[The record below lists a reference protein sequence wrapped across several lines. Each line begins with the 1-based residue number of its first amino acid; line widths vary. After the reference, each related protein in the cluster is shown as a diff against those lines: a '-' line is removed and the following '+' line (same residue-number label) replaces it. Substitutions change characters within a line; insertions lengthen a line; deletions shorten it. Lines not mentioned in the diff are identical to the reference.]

1 MVNILLD
8 LPVELRMRVL
18 EELFSE
24 YPNFFVNRRTHFAPA
39 ALKVNRQLRHE
50 GQQVYYGNLTW
61 QTYIHSYGGSEA
73 ATHSSVI
80 STLRDL
86 DRDNDLWRI
95 RNVRLTYIIRSEFQ
109 FALNSLTQISKINRG
124 EKRSEIDVLC
134 ELLSRAPAL
143 RNVEIKWNDHCPEAN
158 WSTKRQALLEPLAV
172 LSECSAIII
181 IRPTD
186 EPLVPKPGA
195 TMMQLPDAE
204 LTKCIKEITG
214 IQPTWG

>member
-1 MVNILLD
+1 MNLLLD
-8 LPVELRMRVL
+8 LPVELRLRIFD
-18 EELFSE
+18 ELFYE
-24 YPNFFVNRRTHFAPA
+24 YRTFFVNRRTYFTPA

-50 GQQVYYGNLTW
+50 GQQIYYGHLTW
-61 QTYIHSYGGSEA
+61 QTYIQSYGGPQA

-80 STLRDL
+80 STLRNL

-95 RNVRLTYIIRSEFQ
+95 RNVRLTYIIRSEFR
-109 FALNSLTQISKINRG
+109 FAFTSLTQESKRNRG
-124 EKRSEIDVLC
+124 EKSEEIDVLC

-143 RNVEIKWNDHCPEAN
+143 RNVEIKWNDHCPGAE
-158 WSTKRQALLEPLAV
+158 WSTKRQALLEPLAA
-172 LSECSAIII
+172 LSNCSAIVI

-214 IQPTWG
+214 IQPTWR

>member
-1 MVNILLD
+1 MNILLD
-8 LPVELRMRVL
+8 LPAELRMRVL

-24 YPNFFVNRRTHFAPA
+24 DPNFFVNRRTLFAPA
-39 ALKVNRQLRHE
+39 VLKVNRQLRHE
-50 GQQVYYGNLTW
+50 GQQAYYGNLTW
-61 QTYIHSYGGSEA
+61 QTYIQSYGGSAA

-95 RNVRLTYIIRSEFQ
+95 RNVRLNYIIRSDFP
-109 FALNSLTQISKINRG
+109 FAFTNLNRGSEPNSG

-143 RNVEIKWNDHCPEAN
+143 RNVEIKWNDHCPRAN
-158 WSTKRQALLEPLAV
+158 WSTKRQALLEPLAA
-172 LSECSAIII
+172 LSKCSAIVI
-181 IRPTD
+181 IRPT
-186 EPLVPKPGA
+186 ENSLVPRPGA

-214 IQPTWG
+214 IQPKWR